1 MQSQGR
7 TNRSLFIPELMPASA
22 QIVLVIAVSNLVFPE
37 HKHLSPV
44 GVDIQLGIL
53 HLTFRTHDKGEVKKE
68 KKMTSCLDARKWQ

>member
-22 QIVLVIAVSNLVFPE
+22 QIVLVLAVSNLVFPE

-44 GVDIQLGIL
+44 GCGYTTGHTPSDFQN
-53 HLTFRTHDKGEVKKE
+53 T
-68 KKMTSCLDARKWQ
+68 